1 MPSRAEFLQSTV
13 AVAATAG
20 MPSFPA
26 GGSRKPPMLR
36 KGDVVGLVAPASPLT
51 DTEIAKGVKQIEA
64 LGLRVRLGRYVRS
77 QDGYLAGTDAERA
90 GDFNAMIA
98 DKEVRAI
105 VALRGGYG
113 TMRILPALNYAGL
126 KRAPKIVMGF
136 SDMTAVLNAVATH
149 SGIVTFHGPVAALS
163 TFTPFVMDEF
173 QRALMSTKP
182 IGSLYNPGTLT
193 LHGGAARGPLAGGNL
208 SLVSGC
214 TGTPY
219 AVATQ
224 GSMLFLEETEEEA
237 YRVDRM
243 LTQLELAGDFKRA
256 VGIVFGACSHCDDS
270 GNSLSLAEVYKGTI
284 GRAGRPAVSGAKIGH
299 ITNQWILPIGVEA
312 RLDANTGTLTI
323 AESGVSA

>member
-1 MPSRAEFLQSTV
+1 
-13 AVAATAG
+13 
-20 MPSFPA
+20 
-26 GGSRKPPMLR
+26 MLR

-64 LGLRVRLGRYVRS
+64 LGLRVRLGQYVRA

-90 GDFNAMIA
+90 GDFNAMVR
-98 DKEVRAI
+98 DKDVRAI

-113 TMRILPALNYAGL
+113 TMRILPALDYAGL
-126 KRAPKIVMGF
+126 KRTPKIVMGF

-163 TFTPFVMDEF
+163 TFTPFVQAEF
-173 QRALMSTKP
+173 ERALMSTRP
-182 IGSLYNPGTLT
+182 IGSLHNPGTVT
-193 LHGGAARGPLAGGNL
+193 LHGGVARGPLAGGNL

-219 AVATQ
+219 AVATK

-256 VGIVFGACSHCDDS
+256 AGIVFGACSHCDDS

-284 GRAGRPAVSGAKIGH
+284 GRAGRPAVTGAKIGH

-312 RLDANTGTLTI
+312 RLDATTGTLTI

>member
-1 MPSRAEFLQSTV
+1 
-13 AVAATAG
+13 
-20 MPSFPA
+20 
-26 GGSRKPPMLR
+26 MLR

-51 DTEIAKGVKQIEA
+51 DTEIAKGVKQVEA
-64 LGLRVRLGRYVRS
+64 LGLRVRLGNYVRA

-90 GDFNAMIA
+90 EDFNAMVRA
-98 DKEVRAI
+98 RDVRAI
-105 VALRGGYG
+105 FALRGGYG
-113 TMRILPALNYAGL
+113 TMRILPVLDYAGL
-126 KRAPKIVMGF
+126 ERSPKIVMGF
-136 SDMTAVLNAVATH
+136 SDMTAVLNAVAVR

-163 TFTPFVMDEF
+163 TFTPFVMGEV

-182 IGSLYNPGTLT
+182 IGTLYNAGTVT
-193 LHGGAARGPLAGGNL
+193 LHAGNARGPLAGGNL

-219 AVATQ
+219 AVPTK
-224 GSMLFLEETEEEA
+224 GSMLFLEETEESA

-256 VGIVFGACSHCDDS
+256 AGIVFGACSHCDESGDS
-270 GNSLSLAEVYKGTI
+270 LTLAEVYKGTI
-284 GRAGRPAVSGAKIGH
+284 GQAGRPAVSGAKIGH